1 MKPRNHSVK
10 LLLCGLLVLCF
21 VLTAVSCTKQGTPT
35 KEITGTVEQTD
46 KGVVIAS
53 EEGQYFVADRDLSEM
68 LGMKVKATG
77 KVLESE
83 GRKTII
89 VESVKE
95 VQ

>member
-1 MKPRNHSVK
+1 MKPRKYLVK
-10 LLLCGLLVLCF
+10 LLLCGLLVLC
-21 VLTAVSCTKQGTPT
+21 VLLTAVTCTKGTPS

-46 KGVVIAS
+46 KGVVITS

-77 KVLESE
+77 KVTEAE

-89 VESVKE
+89 VESVEK